1 MKHIPLPSLTLVGL
15 GLLLAGCGSG
25 GDDAAT
31 TSQLTLTLSDA
42 PVDDAK
48 QVCIAI
54 SALRLKAE
62 TEPDD
67 HIWQPLDL
75 LATDDNDG
83 CLPTGYQIPLDD
95 NGDPRFLYLD
105 LLHYQDG
112 QGHALLSGEAI
123 PSGNYEQLR
132 LMVEDGRS
140 YFLDG
145 LTDDFPSS
153 YVVDESD
160 NLLPL
165 EVPSSEVKL
174 HGFTASADGV
184 LSYQLEFNLRHA
196 MVLPGHSQYY
206 KLKPNGVRLLDATT
220 LASLTGQ
227 VDDSLCD
234 GDLSQAGVY
243 LYPARDGSELAYLGM
258 AQDTD
263 SGGPSLTTLLTPAS
277 DSEPASYRLDYIEP
291 GSYDLQLV
299 CNAASDAVPEED
311 ESDSF
316 VPVLGAGVLGITLSG
331 GSQSVDLTP

>member
-1 MKHIPLPSLTLVGL
+1 MNKPMLPPLGL
-15 GLLLAGCGSG
+15 ALLLAACGG
-25 GDDAAT
+25 GDDNAT
-31 TSQLTLTLSDA
+31 ATSQLTLTLSDA
-42 PVDDAK
+42 PVDSAK
-48 QVCIAI
+48 QVCIAV

-75 LATDDNDG
+75 LATNDDDG

-95 NGDPRFLYLD
+95 NGNPRFLYLD
-105 LLHYQDG
+105 LLHYQNG
-112 QGHALLSGEAI
+112 LGHALLSGETI

-140 YFLDG
+140 HFLDG

-160 NLLPL
+160 AVLPL
-165 EVPSSEVKL
+165 AVPSSEVKL

-196 MVLPGHSQYY
+196 IVLPGHGQYY
-206 KLKPNGVRLLDATT
+206 KLKPNGVRLLEATT

-227 VDDSLCD
+227 VDDSLCE

-243 LYPARDGSELAYLGM
+243 LYPARAGSELAYLGM
-258 AQDTD
+258 AQDTS

-277 DSEPASYRLDYIEP
+277 DSEPAHYRLDYIEP

-299 CNAASDAVPEED
+299 CNAATDAVPDDGETD
-311 ESDSF
+311 EF
-316 VPVLGAGVLGITLSG
+316 VPVLGASELDLTLSG
-331 GSQSVDLTP
+331 GSLTVDFTP

>member
-1 MKHIPLPSLTLVGL
+1 MNKPILSPLGL
-15 GLLLAGCGSG
+15 ALLLAGCGGG
-25 GDDAAT
+25 GDNAPA
-31 TSQLTLTLSDA
+31 TSQLSLTLSDA
-42 PVDDAK
+42 PVDGAK
-48 QVCIAI
+48 QVCIAV

-95 NGDPRFLYLD
+95 NGEPRFLYLD
-105 LLHYQDG
+105 LLHYQNG
-112 QGHALLSGEAI
+112 LGHALLSGETI
-123 PSGNYEQLR
+123 PSGHYAQLR

-140 YFLDG
+140 HVLDG

-160 NLLPL
+160 TVLPL

-174 HGFTASADGV
+174 HGFSAGADAV

-196 MVLPGHSQYY
+196 MVLPGHGQYY
-206 KLKPNGVRLLDATT
+206 KLKPNGVRLLEATT

-234 GDLSQAGVY
+234 GDLRQAGVY

-258 AQDTD
+258 AQDTS

-277 DSEPASYRLDYIEP
+277 DSEAAHYRLDYIEP

-299 CNAASDAVPEED
+299 CNAATDAVPEEG
-311 ESDSF
+311 ESDNL
-316 VPVLGAGVLGITLSG
+316 VPVLGAGKLDLSLSG
-331 GSQSVDLTP
+331 GSLTVDFTP